1 MAEETLVKEVLTSE
15 MIDGGRELTI
25 QLDKT
30 ELDVTA
36 SFWFY
41 FIDSMRWNL
50 IFGISQ
56 ILTEGPIRPISII
69 QDVLNQQPIIRGV
82 NLLDVIALQS
92 DHSMIRRLKNLVTT
106 GKAIRE
112 TRISQAVVENVFI
125 QDAYIYRLMW
135 SSSYRR

>member
-15 MIDGGRELTI
+15 MIEGGRELTI
-25 QLDKT
+25 RLDNT

-36 SFWFY
+36 SLWFY

-56 ILTEGPIRPISII
+56 ILKEGPIRPISII
-69 QDVLNQQPIIRGV
+69 QDVLNQQPILRGV